1 MITCFLVLLVF
12 ETLTYITSFHFF
24 KNILLFIFIFLSEI
38 LQLWFIC
45 RIRSVI
51 ILMFYDEKLWL
62 LFVN

>member
-24 KNILLFIFIFLSEI
+24 KNILLFIFIFLSEV

>member
-1 MITCFLVLLVF
+1 MILLVLLVF

-24 KNILLFIFIFLSEI
+24 KNILLFIFIFLSEV